1 MKCQKGL
8 LTTNQ
13 LNSIISNIQYPI
25 SNIQYP
31 YHFYNIYTNTFSFF
45 TAQ

>member
-1 MKCQKGL
+1 MKCQKEL
-8 LTTNQ
+8 LTTDGI
-13 LNSIISNIQYPI
+13 NSIISNIQYPI
-25 SNIQYP
+25 SNIQYL